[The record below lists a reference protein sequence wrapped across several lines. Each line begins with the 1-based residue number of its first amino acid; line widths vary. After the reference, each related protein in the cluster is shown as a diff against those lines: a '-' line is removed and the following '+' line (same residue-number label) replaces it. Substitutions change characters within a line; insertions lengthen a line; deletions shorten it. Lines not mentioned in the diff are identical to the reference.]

1 MNEHLPESHQTLS
14 EEVATELVRSLLHK
28 EGKWVEW
35 GKGCQKL
42 QKAGYSAQIIFE
54 KTGFQTVQQNLI
66 IVASQVYESLVQSDA
81 SETVLKYF
89 LGPKSDVLYEF
100 RVLNQTQRTA
110 AAQTAYEKNLDIDG
124 AKELAKAI
132 QEFTRFSQLP
142 SGFTD
147 HPGDAIA
154 YQCWKSARQT
164 KDLQTRTRL
173 IAKGLKFAHSTT
185 ARSAIEQLLSDLSVT
200 STRKAPLIPL
210 HRVEND
216 EELSRLVPVAGTWP
230 LTREQIN
237 AVPSLDI
244 IEPFGMVQYSG
255 QGAIVPLPG
264 WQIILKAADPVAFF
278 CQSGELSAALTH
290 KNETVL
296 VVIDRGAKEWDENGF
311 FLVNQGENV
320 TVDWFEFA
328 PSLEILGQAIVVLRP
343 KCILDENN
351 LLEPWQ
357 MDD

>member
-1 MNEHLPESHQTLS
+1 MNEHLPESHQALS
-14 EEVATELVRSLLHK
+14 VEVATELMLSLLHK
-28 EGKWVEW
+28 EGNWVDW

-54 KTGFQTVQQNLI
+54 KTGFQTIQQNLI
-66 IVASQVYESLVQSDA
+66 IVASQVYESLVKSDV
-81 SETVLKYF
+81 SEIVLKYF

-100 RVLNQTQRTA
+100 RVLNQTRRA
-110 AAQTAYEKNLDIDG
+110 AAAETAQAKNLDIDG

-132 QEFTRFSQLP
+132 QEFMRCSQLP

-173 IAKGLKFAHSTT
+173 IAKGLKFAHSVS
-185 ARSAIEQLLSDLSVT
+185 ARNAIEQLLSDFSIT
-200 STRKAPLIPL
+200 PTRNAPLIPL

-230 LTREQIN
+230 LTPEQIN
-237 AVPSLDI
+237 AVQPLNI
-244 IEPFGMVQYSG
+244 IEPFGLVQYSG
-255 QGAIVPLPG
+255 ECAIVPLPG
-264 WQIILKAADPVAFF
+264 WQVVLKAVDPVAFF
-278 CQSGELSAALTH
+278 CLGGELSDALTN
-290 KNETVL
+290 KTETVL
-296 VVIDRGAKEWDENGF
+296 VVIDRAAKEWHENGF
-311 FLVNQGENV
+311 FLINQGENV
-320 TVDWFEFA
+320 AVDWFESS
-328 PSLEILGQAIVVLRP
+328 PNVEILGQAIVVLRP
-343 KCILDENN
+343 KRIFDENN

>member
-1 MNEHLPESHQTLS
+1 MNTPLSANELS
-14 EEVATELVRSLLHK
+14 EENAAELLRSLLHK
-28 EGKWVEW
+28 EGSWVDW
-35 GKGCQKL
+35 GKSCQKL

-66 IVASQVYESLVQSDA
+66 IVASQVYESLVNSDV

-100 RVLNQTQRTA
+100 RVLNHKRRA
-110 AAQTAYEKNLDIDG
+110 AAAETAYEKNLDHEV

-147 HPGDAIA
+147 NPGDAIA

-173 IAKGLKFAHSTT
+173 IAKGLKFAHSAS
-185 ARSAIEQLLSDLSVT
+185 ARSAIEQLLSDFSVAP
-200 STRKAPLIPL
+200 TRKAPLIPL

-216 EELSRLVPVAGTWP
+216 EELSRLVPVVGTWP

-237 AVPSLDI
+237 AVQAVNI
-244 IEPFGMVQYSG
+244 IEPFGMVEYAG
-255 QGAIVPLPG
+255 TGAIVPLPG
-264 WQIILKAADPVAFF
+264 WQVVLKAGDPIAFF
-278 CQSGELSAALTH
+278 CQSGELSDALTN

-296 VVIDRGAKEWDENGF
+296 VVVDRAAKEWDENGF
-311 FLVNQGENV
+311 FLIEQGENMM
-320 TVDWFEFA
+320 VDWFESA
-328 PSLEILGQAIVVLRP
+328 PTVEILGQAIIVLRP
-343 KCILDENN
+343 KRIFDENN